1 MRAHTHASNK
11 MKQPKRR
18 LCLAPALIISPADR
32 RVLMCLVS
40 WMQRPASC
48 CQLTPN
54 QSFIPFFRLLE
65 QTPRAGPFPV
75 QPSRTAFQDA
85 KDTEI
90 FLDRVDHLVLPT
102 LSSSSDN
109 PDLTFT
115 NYTLHS
121 STYVHSDVCPH
132 ADSFTPPHKAPAP
145 CQVLCWVFR
154 LERKSTYSLIEAH
167 TYYFKILFI

>member
-1 MRAHTHASNK
+1 M
-11 MKQPKRR
+11 
-18 LCLAPALIISPADR
+18 
-32 RVLMCLVS
+32 S

-54 QSFIPFFRLLE
+54 QSFVPFLRLLE
-65 QTPRAGPFPV
+65 PTPHAGPSPV
-75 QPSRTAFQDA
+75 QPSRTAFVDA

-109 PDLTFT
+109 PDLTLT

-121 STYVHSDVCPH
+121 STYVYSFVCPR
-132 ADSFTPPHKAPAP
+132 ADSFTPPSQSSGSVSGTVLGV
-145 CQVLCWVFR
+145 QVRKKKYVFLDR
-154 LERKSTYSLIEAH
+154 STHVL
-167 TYYFKILFI
+167 LQDFI